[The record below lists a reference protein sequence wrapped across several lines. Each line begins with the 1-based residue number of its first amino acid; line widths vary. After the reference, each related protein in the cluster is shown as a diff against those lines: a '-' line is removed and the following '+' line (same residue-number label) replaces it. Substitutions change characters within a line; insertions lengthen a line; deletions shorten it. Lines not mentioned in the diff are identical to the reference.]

1 MQFCWVSFLIGF
13 GSEKRPKKD
22 TQKKQGRFKPWV
34 VFING
39 DFTCGLALRCIVHGP
54 QAKRDDEET
63 SPKSSS
69 KKRNQG
75 KNILPAVGMKG
86 WQLKQSPWTCPSP
99 RNFKNVQKCS
109 KMFVWHWKVWKQ
121 IHFEHCPRQTQNSQ
135 NCSIFLNF
143 AQKVTLSHFISLYLT
158 CGKLILKLFLIWSSN
173 SKISKFF
180 NFFNF
185 SHQFKM
191 KGYDGEKKFKIVQN
205 VRKMQKSADFSSP
218 ALVVTRV
225 STVGQTCETP
235 RWFYPTSVP
244 GISNFLKKIQF
255 FHGLLKKHCPL
266 HPKKYQNFP
275 TFLRKP
281 GSSWLLTLYS
291 IFPIYLKRSPKNY
304 QKVRVYALAMEL
316 KVSRNASRTKRIQ
329 HRHQAW
335 NNLGM
340 RSCARSWHKIRK
352 RLRVR
357 AHSKRVFLL
366 YTAVP

>member
-75 KNILPAVGMKG
+75 KNILPAVGMNG

-99 RNFKNVQKCS
+99 RNLKNAQKCS

-143 AQKVTLSHFISLYLT
+143 AQFCSKSHFFSLYLT
-158 CGKLILKLFLIWSSN
+158 LSHLWQIDFKAIFNLELKLKNLKISQFFSIFLINLKW
-173 SKISKFF
+173 KD
-180 NFFNF
+180 
-185 SHQFKM
+185 M
-191 KGYDGEKKFKIVQN
+191 MGKKKSQNCSN

-244 GISNFLKKIQF
+244 GISNFLKKI
-255 FHGLLKKHCPL
+255 
-266 HPKKYQNFP
+266 
-275 TFLRKP
+275 
-281 GSSWLLTLYS
+281 S
-291 IFPIYLKRSPKNY
+291 IF
-304 QKVRVYALAMEL
+304 
-316 KVSRNASRTKRIQ
+316 
-329 HRHQAW
+329 
-335 NNLGM
+335 
-340 RSCARSWHKIRK
+340 SWSIEKT
-352 RLRVR
+352 LPPP
-357 AHSKRVFLL
+357 S
-366 YTAVP
+366 

>member
-1 MQFCWVSFLIGF
+1 
-13 GSEKRPKKD
+13 
-22 TQKKQGRFKPWV
+22 
-34 VFING
+34 
-39 DFTCGLALRCIVHGP
+39 
-54 QAKRDDEET
+54 
-63 SPKSSS
+63 
-69 KKRNQG
+69 
-75 KNILPAVGMKG
+75 MKG
-86 WQLKQSPWTCPSP
+86 
-99 RNFKNVQKCS
+99 
-109 KMFVWHWKVWKQ
+109 H
-121 IHFEHCPRQTQNSQ
+121 
-135 NCSIFLNF
+135 
-143 AQKVTLSHFISLYLT
+143 
-158 CGKLILKLFLIWSSN
+158 
-173 SKISKFF
+173 
-180 NFFNF
+180 
-185 SHQFKM
+185 
-191 KGYDGEKKFKIVQN
+191 DGEKKISKLLKMSEKCRKVQI
-205 VRKMQKSADFSSP
+205 FP
-218 ALVVTRV
+218 ALHWLWLVCQPWARRV
-225 STVGQTCETP
+225 KHPGDSIQHPCLGSQTF
-235 RWFYPTSVP
+235 W
-244 GISNFLKKIQF
+244 KKSQF

>member
-1 MQFCWVSFLIGF
+1 MG
-13 GSEKRPKKD
+13 KK
-22 TQKKQGRFKPWV
+22 K
-34 VFING
+34 
-39 DFTCGLALRCIVHGP
+39 
-54 QAKRDDEET
+54 
-63 SPKSSS
+63 
-69 KKRNQG
+69 
-75 KNILPAVGMKG
+75 
-86 WQLKQSPWTCPSP
+86 
-99 RNFKNVQKCS
+99 
-109 KMFVWHWKVWKQ
+109 
-121 IHFEHCPRQTQNSQ
+121 SQ
-135 NCSIFLNF
+135 NCSKC
-143 AQKVTLSHFISLYLT
+143 QKNAEKCRFFQPCTGCDSCVNRGPDVWNTQVILSNIRAWD
-158 CGKLILKLFLIWSSN
+158 LKLS
-173 SKISKFF
+173 
-180 NFFNF
+180 
-185 SHQFKM
+185 
-191 KGYDGEKKFKIVQN
+191 EKK
-205 VRKMQKSADFSSP
+205 S
-218 ALVVTRV
+218 
-225 STVGQTCETP
+225 
-235 RWFYPTSVP
+235 
-244 GISNFLKKIQF
+244 QF

-266 HPKKYQNFP
+266 HPKKCQNFP